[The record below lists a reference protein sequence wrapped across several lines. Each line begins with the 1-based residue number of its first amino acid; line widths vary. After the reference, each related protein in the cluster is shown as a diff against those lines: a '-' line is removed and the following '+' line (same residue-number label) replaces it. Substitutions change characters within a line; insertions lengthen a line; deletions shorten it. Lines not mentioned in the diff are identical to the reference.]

1 MTDKHQLTIL
11 VADDTQT
18 DRLILTSIVES
29 EGHRVLSAR
38 DGLEELELYERERPD
53 LVLLDVLMPRLTGL
67 GAARKI
73 NTLAGEELVPIIF
86 LTSLTDTESLVQ
98 CLDAGGDDFLSKPY
112 NRVILQAKIKSFY
125 RSEERRVGKE
135 RSERRRVYAR
145 RKSIGTGQER

>member
-38 DGLEELELYERERPD
+38 DGLEAVELYERERPD
-53 LVLLDVLMPRLTGL
+53 LVLLDVLMPRLDGL

-73 NTLAGEELVPIIF
+73 KTLAGEELVPIIF

-98 CLDAGGDDFLSKPY
+98 CLDAGGDD
-112 NRVILQAKIKSFY
+112 
-125 RSEERRVGKE
+125 RSEEHT
-135 RSERRRVYAR
+135 SELQSRGHLVCRL
-145 RKSIGTGQER
+145 